1 MMNPAI
7 AILGPV
13 CTDKRVEALAIED
26 LKFAIQLLIVA
37 RSAAERGPEGGMLAG
52 LPPLPRRLFHSE
64 EFVG

>member
-1 MMNPAI
+1 
-7 AILGPV
+7 
-13 CTDKRVEALAIED
+13 LAIED